1 LQPQCPAYKELA
13 LVGHLHKERINQR
26 KMHLVLRK
34 RVEAT
39 NEDFPN
45 VTLVSHQAA
54 KISYQAHCKV
64 FPREIQKQ
72 ADKLRN
78 ISHQK
83 IQVLENSI

>member
-1 LQPQCPAYKELA
+1 
-13 LVGHLHKERINQR
+13 
-26 KMHLVLRK
+26 
-34 RVEAT
+34 VEAT

-72 ADKLRN
+72 SDKLRN
-78 ISHQK
+78 ISHQE

>member
-1 LQPQCPAYKELA
+1 
-13 LVGHLHKERINQR
+13 
-26 KMHLVLRK
+26 MHLVLRK

-64 FPREIQKQ
+64 FP
-72 ADKLRN
+72 
-78 ISHQK
+78 
-83 IQVLENSI
+83 QVCLIVVEAETKYIDLL